1 MQAQNS
7 SGKSST
13 LHTANNA
20 IKKSESQGPLKKNST
35 SFMIISETN
44 TVNQWQ
50 KGSLTT
56 TWVLAQSKI
65 FLIELQHF
73 ETVQN

>member
-1 MQAQNS
+1 
-7 SGKSST
+7 
-13 LHTANNA
+13 
-20 IKKSESQGPLKKNST
+20 
-35 SFMIISETN
+35 MIISETN

-65 FLIELQHF
+65 VLIELQHF
-73 ETVQN
+73 KTVQN